1 MKEPSGN
8 TSPGVLGCIIICV
21 AIVLVAYL
29 FIPRAELPRRLWTPV
44 LVETSG
50 NETILPESRQLEFWT
65 PSADTRNYLHM
76 EKGAVVATE
85 TWEVITNDDANEQF
99 GAMLHTNADVLGY
112 RRLEVWGQGRTTF
125 KPGWWW
131 TVNVLTNYT
140 ASDLSRSYEAFW
152 KSHQTLFVE
161 VIDNRGGQSGP

>member
-44 LVETSG
+44 LVETTG

-65 PSADTRNYLHM
+65 PSAETRNYLH
-76 EKGAVVATE
+76 EENGQVVPTE
-85 TWEVITNDDANEQF
+85 TWEVISNDDANEQF
-99 GAMLHTNADVLGY
+99 GAMLHTNTDVLGY
-112 RRLEVWGQGRTTF
+112 RRVEVWGQGRTTF

-131 TVNVLTNYT
+131 TVNVLTNYS
-140 ASDLSRSYEAFW
+140 AGDLSRSYETFW